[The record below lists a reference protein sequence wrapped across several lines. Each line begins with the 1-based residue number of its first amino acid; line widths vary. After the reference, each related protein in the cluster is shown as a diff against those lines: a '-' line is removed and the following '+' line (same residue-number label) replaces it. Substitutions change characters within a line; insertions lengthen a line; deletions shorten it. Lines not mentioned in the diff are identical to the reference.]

1 MVRKAREEHPLSN
14 LTYSLIH
21 KALFRSKVKE
31 EYPIFLVD
39 LNGLVKETKETVE
52 NKIEAEMDL
61 RKALEGARDRLM
73 GEKNPRVRLGFI
85 MKSDKIQGIVK
96 TLLTE
101 YGIPEYLVL
110 FSVQTQKQALEKSKG
125 YKIALVVTAFP
136 ELWRKFAKDLLNL
149 GEKIA
154 VSGTF
159 ARELKSL
166 IENMGYTEEN
176 GVEWNWMK
184 NELTI
189 QEKNPQTKDLEN
201 FSTSETF
208 EIQA

>member
-1 MVRKAREEHPLSN
+1 M
-14 LTYSLIH
+14 
-21 KALFRSKVKE
+21 
-31 EYPIFLVD
+31 
-39 LNGLVKETKETVE
+39 
-52 NKIEAEMDL
+52 
-61 RKALEGARDRLM
+61 
-73 GEKNPRVRLGFI
+73 
-85 MKSDKIQGIVK
+85 
-96 TLLTE
+96 
-101 YGIPEYLVL
+101 
-110 FSVQTQKQALEKSKG
+110 
-125 YKIALVVTAFP
+125 
-136 ELWRKFAKDLLNL
+136 
-149 GEKIA
+149 
-154 VSGTF
+154 SGTF